1 MLIKEI
7 VKINSE
13 KEDAIPLTKTVTS
26 LVLSIL
32 TKDLSDNERH
42 DVIVAKADEMMETV
56 FNYLNTDIED
66 DMVDK
71 FLD

>member
-13 KEDAIPLTKTVTS
+13 KEDDIPLTKTVAS

-42 DVIVAKADEMMETV
+42 DVIVAKAEEMMETV
-56 FNYLNTDIED
+56 FNYLNADIED

-71 FLD
+71 FFN

>member
-1 MLIKEI
+1 MLVKEI

-13 KEDAIPLTKTVTS
+13 KEDDIPLTKTVTS

-32 TKDLSDNERH
+32 TKDLSDSERH

-56 FNYLNTDIED
+56 FNYLNADIAD

-71 FLD
+71 FFN

>member
-1 MLIKEI
+1 MLVKEI

-13 KEDAIPLTKTVTS
+13 KEDDIPLTKTVAS

>member
-13 KEDAIPLTKTVTS
+13 KEDDIPLTKTVAS

-56 FNYLNTDIED
+56 FNYLNADIED

-71 FLD
+71 FFN

>member
-13 KEDAIPLTKTVTS
+13 KEDDIPLTKTVAS

-32 TKDLSDNERH
+32 TKDLSDSERH

-56 FNYLNTDIED
+56 FNYLNADIAD

-71 FLD
+71 FFN

>member
-1 MLIKEI
+1 MLVKEI

-13 KEDAIPLTKTVTS
+13 KEDDIPLTKTVTS

-42 DVIVAKADEMMETV
+42 AVIVAKADEMMETV

>member
-13 KEDAIPLTKTVTS
+13 KEDDIPLTKTVTS

-32 TKDLSDNERH
+32 TKDLSDSERH

-56 FNYLNTDIED
+56 FNYLNADIED

-71 FLD
+71 FFN

>member
-1 MLIKEI
+1 MLVKEI

-13 KEDAIPLTKTVTS
+13 KEDDIPLTKTVTS

-56 FNYLNTDIED
+56 FNYLNADIED

-71 FLD
+71 IFN

>member
-13 KEDAIPLTKTVTS
+13 KEDDIPLTKTVAS

-56 FNYLNTDIED
+56 FNYLNADIED
-66 DMVDK
+66 DMADK
-71 FLD
+71 FFN

>member
-13 KEDAIPLTKTVTS
+13 KEDDIPLTKTVTS

-32 TKDLSDNERH
+32 TKDLSDSERH

-56 FNYLNTDIED
+56 FNYLNADIED
-66 DMVDK
+66 DMVNK
-71 FLD
+71 FFN

>member
-13 KEDAIPLTKTVTS
+13 KEDDIPLTKTVAS

-32 TKDLSDNERH
+32 TKDLSDSERH

-56 FNYLNTDIED
+56 FNYLNADIED

-71 FLD
+71 FFN

>member
-13 KEDAIPLTKTVTS
+13 KEDDIPLTKTVTS

-42 DVIVAKADEMMETV
+42 DVIVAKAEEMMETA
-56 FNYLNTDIED
+56 FNYLNADIEE

-71 FLD
+71 FFN